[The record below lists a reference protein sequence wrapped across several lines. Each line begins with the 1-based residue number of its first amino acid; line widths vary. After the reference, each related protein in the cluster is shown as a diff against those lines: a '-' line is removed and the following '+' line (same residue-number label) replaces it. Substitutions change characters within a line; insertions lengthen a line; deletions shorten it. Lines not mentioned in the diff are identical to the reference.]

1 MRSTVLGK
9 IDFLLLVTRQVRK
22 ELMSA
27 PAPTADAVLDSRA
40 DDLARIAPMVTR
52 PLSDEERGRIAIDH
66 AFLIQRERWLDDE
79 EVALRRRYDELRKAI
94 ADERAALRAE
104 QTRLMN
110 GLRFGLIEE
119 AGQVLDLTN

>member
-1 MRSTVLGK
+1 MRDALLGK
-9 IDFLLLVTRQVRK
+9 INFLLLVARQVRK

-27 PAPTADAVLDSRA
+27 PTDAALDSRA
-40 DDLARIAPMVTR
+40 EDLVRVAPMTTR

-66 AFLIQRERWLDDE
+66 AFLVQRERWLDDE
-79 EVALRRRYDELRKAI
+79 EAALKRRYDELRKAI
-94 ADERAALRAE
+94 ADERTALRAE

-119 AGQVLDLTN
+119 AAPVLDLTN